1 MAGGGATLGQASPAQ
16 AAAVFNRMGLPA
28 SVSQKLGATVAQNLN
43 SPVQD
48 LGGPANAP
56 LWENAI
62 FARQMAIPIGQMM
75 LEAQMSAE
83 VAQQQLAGDVQAIDD
98 YNARIQANNSQIRQ
112 VFDRFIGS

>member
-1 MAGGGATLGQASPAQ
+1 MVAGGGATIGQASPAQ

-43 SPVQD
+43 SQVQD

-62 FARQMAIPIGQMM
+62 FARQLAIPIGQMM
-75 LEAQMSAE
+75 LDAQMSAQ
-83 VAQQQLAGDVQAIDD
+83 VAAATRGRCSG
-98 YNARIQANNSQIRQ
+98 NR
-112 VFDRFIGS
+112 